1 MVGRDDT
8 EEGSRGGDQEGFHG
22 EGEVADGGVAFGGGH
37 HTCESADETD
47 YAADGA
53 ALEDLSVMSVFFF
66 LAEDLHGDGIWVL
79 VRMIGMYVLSR
90 SKPQEDYM
98 YQMQS

>member
-37 HTCESADETD
+37 HTCKSADETD

-53 ALEDLSVMSVFFF
+53 ALEDLSDEIQVSNCSIGLIFRG
-66 LAEDLHGDGIWVL
+66 GDHVEE
-79 VRMIGMYVLSR
+79 S
-90 SKPQEDYM
+90 
-98 YQMQS
+98 